1 MEGYRVKEYGMPVKR
16 YCQALDLKNNPEL
29 IAEYRK
35 IHSREE
41 AWPEI
46 RAGIRSVEISISSIP
61 TERIPAR
68 ISGQAFSRLCIFRY
82 SAISSGLFFKSNA

>member
-35 IHSREE
+35 IHSREK

-46 RAGIRSVEISISSIP
+46 RAGSRSEWI
-61 TERIPAR
+61 
-68 ISGQAFSRLCIFRY
+68 
-82 SAISSGLFFKSNA
+82 

>member
-41 AWPEI
+41 ACKSGKTR
-46 RAGIRSVEISISSIP
+46 RA
-61 TERIPAR
+61 A
-68 ISGQAFSRLCIFRY
+68 
-82 SAISSGLFFKSNA
+82 

>member
-35 IHSREE
+35 IHSRERFQE
-41 AWPEI
+41 CVQ
-46 RAGIRSVEISISSIP
+46 GSSSAEKWQLM
-61 TERIPAR
+61 ERMFYLYE
-68 ISGQAFSRLCIFRY
+68 S
-82 SAISSGLFFKSNA
+82 

>member
-35 IHSREE
+35 IQKPGRKFGRE
-41 AWPEI
+41 
-46 RAGIRSVEISISSIP
+46 SVQWGYWKWKSIS
-61 TERIPAR
+61 
-68 ISGQAFSRLCIFRY
+68 
-82 SAISSGLFFKSNA
+82 

>member
-35 IHSREE
+35 IHSREKSL
-41 AWPEI
+41 
-46 RAGIRSVEISISSIP
+46 AGN
-61 TERIPAR
+61 
-68 ISGQAFSRLCIFRY
+68 SGGNPFSGDIGNGNLYRRLQAVHDCGST
-82 SAISSGLFFKSNA
+82 A

>member
-1 MEGYRVKEYGMPVKR
+1 MKGYRVKEYGMPVKR

-41 AWPEI
+41 AY
-46 RAGIRSVEISISSIP
+46 
-61 TERIPAR
+61 
-68 ISGQAFSRLCIFRY
+68 SGRNPFSGDTGNGNLYRRLQAVHDCGNT
-82 SAISSGLFFKSNA
+82 A

>member
-35 IHSREE
+35 IHSREK

-46 RAGIRSVEISISSIP
+46 RAG
-61 TERIPAR
+61 
-68 ISGQAFSRLCIFRY
+68 SGDTGNGNLYRRLQAVHDC
-82 SAISSGLFFKSNA
+82 GNAA

>member
-35 IHSREE
+35 IHSREK
-41 AWPEI
+41 AWRKFGRE
-46 RAGIRSVEISISSIP
+46 SVQWGYWKWKSIS
-61 TERIPAR
+61 
-68 ISGQAFSRLCIFRY
+68 
-82 SAISSGLFFKSNA
+82 